1 MLVGFAKRIM
11 KPVFR
16 WICCDYESLTC
27 LHPQIYNNY
36 YADRQIDRLLYPLR
50 MRADG
55 RASPLRMHADNYGI
69 ISSKLAY
76 YLTREAE
83 LLFQIDLMQRSHLIT
98 MEQHKPEEKCVV
110 VVNPNTRVS
119 EVQESDI
126 TSARKSSVTMTK
138 DKFAKENHHEVNKL
152 ALGPTK
158 VYIAFIVLTSLLL
171 ALFLAVIILI
181 VAFAVEIPKLKSE
194 TDSADQQS
202 IISTLANS
210 AAEQQSSVTTLMN
223 RLDSLNSSMDQLSQ
237 QLLQAIDSQI
247 QEVASSLIQ
256 QVNSSLEALSQQLLQ
271 DISEIDNRTQQI
283 NSSLELFS
291 RQLIQD
297 ISALNSRV
305 EQVNSSQQ
313 TLSQQLFQ
321 DILAVDSRTQEIN
334 SSQQMLSQQ
343 LFQDILAVDSRTQE
357 INSSQQM
364 LSQQLLQDIKAVD
377 SRTREINSSLSQRLL
392 QDISEIDNR
401 IEQVNSSQQMLS
413 QELFQDVSEIIDNR
427 IEQVNSSQQMLSQQL
442 FQEVSEIIDNRIEQ
456 VNSSQKMLS
465 QQLFQEV
472 SEIIDNRIEQVNSSQ
487 QMLSQ
492 QLFQDV
498 SEIDN
503 RIGQVNSSQQ
513 MLSQQLFQEVSE
525 IDNRIEQANS
535 SQQMLSQQFIQDIAA
550 VDSRTQEI
558 NSSLSRQLFQEVSD
572 IANRIQKVNSSQQ
585 MVSQQLLQDISEI
598 INNRIEQVNSSQ
610 RMLSQQLLQD
620 ITAVDSRTQEI
631 NSSLSQ
637 TQQDISILE
646 NNLEEVNASL
656 LQQVNQVQTL
666 AQETVDGL
674 EALGEFPNFPSSS
687 CAAILSSLPSGFYY
701 VRNSTDGSAVSVY
714 CDMTLSCGG
723 VTGGWMRVVDV
734 DFNDSSIACPSGFR
748 EDNDSDIR
756 TCVKGDDDASGCT
769 SIEYSA
775 SDVTYSSVC
784 GKVIAYQ
791 VGTTEAFSRLIVISS
806 LTVDSQYLDGISLTH
821 GNPREHIWSFAMGV
835 TESRTDRF
843 GCPCNTGSTISVTN
857 TFIGTNYFCDS
868 AASGIASGMHYTNN
882 PLFDGVGCDAM
893 TNQCCSFNNPPR
905 FYRQLPQSTADD
917 LEIRACRDESG
928 MTENSLIRSI
938 QLYIR

>member
-1 MLVGFAKRIM
+1 
-11 KPVFR
+11 
-16 WICCDYESLTC
+16 
-27 LHPQIYNNY
+27 
-36 YADRQIDRLLYPLR
+36 
-50 MRADG
+50 
-55 RASPLRMHADNYGI
+55 
-69 ISSKLAY
+69 
-76 YLTREAE
+76 
-83 LLFQIDLMQRSHLIT
+83 
-98 MEQHKPEEKCVV
+98 MEQVQPDKKYV
-110 VVNPNTRVS
+110 VVNNPFA
-119 EVQESDI
+119 EVQESEI
-126 TSARKSSVTMTK
+126 TSAEASTTPVVKEKFMMVHYREENKSAPKKS
-138 DKFAKENHHEVNKL
+138 HHV
-152 ALGPTK
+152 
-158 VYIAFIVLTSLLL
+158 IAFAALVLLVTILLL
-171 ALFLAVIILI
+171 GVIALC
-181 VAFAVEIPKLKSE
+181 VAFALEIPKLNSE
-194 TDSADQQS
+194 TDQLSSTSAL
-202 IISTLANS
+202 TNS
-210 AAEQQSSVTTLMN
+210 AAEQQSLSVTALIN
-223 RLDSLNSSMDQLSQ
+223 RLDSLNSSMEQLSQ
-237 QLLQAIDSQI
+237 QLLQAIDSQT

-291 RQLIQD
+291 QKLIQD
-297 ISALNSRV
+297 ISALDTRV

-321 DILAVDSRTQEIN
+321 DIS
-334 SSQQMLSQQ
+334 
-343 LFQDILAVDSRTQE
+343 AVDSRTQE

-364 LSQQLLQDIKAVD
+364 LSQQLLQDITAVD
-377 SRTREINSSLSQRLL
+377 NRTREINSTLSQQLL
-392 QDISEIDNR
+392 QDISE
-401 IEQVNSSQQMLS
+401 
-413 QELFQDVSEIIDNR
+413 
-427 IEQVNSSQQMLSQQL
+427 
-442 FQEVSEIIDNRIEQ
+442 
-456 VNSSQKMLS
+456 
-465 QQLFQEV
+465 
-472 SEIIDNRIEQVNSSQ
+472 IDNRIEQVNSSQ

-503 RIGQVNSSQQ
+503 RIVQVNASQQMLSQQLLQDISAVDSRTQEINSSLSQQLFQDVSDITNRIQQVNSSQQTLSQQLFQDVSEVDDRIEQVNSSQQ
-513 MLSQQLFQEVSE
+513 MLSQQLFQNVSE
-525 IDNRIEQANS
+525 IDNRIDQVNS
-535 SQQMLSQQFIQDIAA
+535 SQQMLSQQ
-550 VDSRTQEI
+550 
-558 NSSLSRQLFQEVSD
+558 LF
-572 IANRIQKVNSSQQ
+572 
-585 MVSQQLLQDISEI
+585 QDISEI
-598 INNRIEQVNSSQ
+598 ENRIEQVNSSQ
-610 RMLSQQLLQD
+610 QILSQQLNQD

-637 TQQDISILE
+637 TQQDISVLE

-674 EALGEFPNFPSSS
+674 EALGEFPNFPASS
-687 CAAILSSLPSGFYY
+687 CAAILSTQPSGFYY
-701 VRNSTDGSAVSVY
+701 VRNSTGSAVSVY

-734 DFNDSSIACPSGFR
+734 DFNASSIACPSGFR

-756 TCVKGDDDASGCT
+756 TCVKGDDDARGCT

-791 VGTTEAFSRLIVISS
+791 LGSTEAFSRLIVISS

-868 AASGIASGMHYTNN
+868 AASGIASGMRYPNN

-893 TNQCCSFNNPPR
+893 TNQCCSFNNPPW

-917 LEIRACRDESG
+917 LEIRACRDEG
-928 MTENSLIRSI
+928 GTTENSLIQSI
-938 QLYIR
+938 ELYVR